1 VPHADG
7 TAALDKAF
15 DVLDAVGEAS
25 HGLSQT
31 ELAARLCLP
40 RTTLYRL

>member
-1 VPHADG
+1 VPHAEDK
-7 TAALDKAF
+7 AALDEVL